1 LIPKRRIYSGFV
13 PVPIFFSALLIG
25 GIPIAS
31 TRMLIANQDL
41 LPSYGLSLPDAL
53 VLSLTFCR
61 VTQIAL
67 VVAVV
72 AFSRG
77 IVWRDVLGMS
87 PERTLFLAHIGLF
100 ATCTT
105 VISIL
110 MTAAGRSIVDPV
122 GITLV
127 QHVSTFALI
136 LFVLDLFILAPTSE
150 ELICRGLCFARAKTV
165 PAQATS
171 AVFSSLVWA
180 AWHWP
185 ANALL
190 FLVYVSLGMILALAR
205 IHTNSL
211 ITPIA
216 IHALQNIAALDMMLI
231 LIRS

>member
-1 LIPKRRIYSGFV
+1 M
-13 PVPIFFSALLIG
+13 IG
-25 GIPIAS
+25 GIPVAS
-31 TRMLIANQDL
+31 TRVLIANKDL
-41 LPSYGLSLPDAL
+41 LPSYGLSLPDAI
-53 VLSLTFCR
+53 VLSLAVCR
-61 VTQIAL
+61 VIQVAL

-72 AFSRG
+72 AFFRG
-77 IVWRDVLGMS
+77 IVWKDVLGVR

-100 ATCTT
+100 AACTT

-110 MTAAGRSIVDPV
+110 VTAAGRSVVDPV
-122 GITLV
+122 GISLV
-127 QHVSTFALI
+127 QHVSPFALI
-136 LFVLDLFILAPTSE
+136 LFVLDLIILAPASE
-150 ELICRGLCFARAKTV
+150 ELIFRGVCFARAKTI

-190 FLVYVSLGMILALAR
+190 FLVYVLFGMILALAR
-205 IHTNSL
+205 IHSNSL
-211 ITPIA
+211 ITPLA